1 MTVKRR
7 IATSLSAVVAAA
19 ALVGLGDLPA
29 GAATPKANTVYK
41 GDIKSTSSDISGT
54 VKIVIGGDK
63 SKVAKMTVKLV
74 CDGEKVKLVRKNIA
88 IKDDGSFVKQTFNG
102 PAPFPVTQV
111 DGKFKSKSKVTGGV
125 APDSEGPCGFT
136 YLSYTATSGAER
148 ATAARLPGADGAYPL
163 KNTTYTGLGEV
174 ASHGY
179 TLKVKIKIGSDITK
193 VAKMTAKLRCPEGK
207 QKAVRKNLAIDEKG
221 YIDWDYSDPFYF
233 FGQFT
238 TRHKVDRGSVHGD
251 ETQPCS
257 DYVVNYIAKD

>member
-1 MTVKRR
+1 MNLKHD
-7 IATSLSAVVAAA
+7 IAAALSAVVAAA
-19 ALVGLGDLPA
+19 ALVAVSQAPA
-29 GAATPKANTVYK
+29 VAASPKANTVYK
-41 GDIKSTSSDISGT
+41 GDIKSISSDISGA
-54 VKIVIGGDK
+54 VKIVIGADT

-74 CDGEKVKLVRKNIA
+74 CSGEKVKLVRKNIP
-88 IKDDGSFVKQTFNG
+88 IKDDGSFLKQTFDG

-136 YLSYTATSGAER
+136 YLPYTATSGGDR
-148 ATAARLPGADGAYPL
+148 ATSARLPGADGAYPL

-179 TLKVKIKIGSDITK
+179 TLKVKIKIGGDITK

-257 DYVVNYIAKD
+257 DYVVDYIAKD

>member
-1 MTVKRR
+1 MTIKHS
-7 IATSLSAVVAAA
+7 IAASLSAVVAAA
-19 ALVGLGDLPA
+19 ALVAVSDVPA
-29 GAATPKANTVYK
+29 VAAKPKANTVYK
-41 GDIKSTSSDISGT
+41 GDIKSSSTDVSGT
-54 VKIVIGGDK
+54 VKIEIGGDK

-74 CDGEKVKLVRKNIA
+74 CGGKKVKMVRKKIA
-88 IKDDGSFVKQTFNG
+88 IKDDGSFLKQTFDG

-111 DGKFKSKSKVTGGV
+111 DGKFKTKSKVTGGV
-125 APDSEGPCGFT
+125 VPDAEGPCGFA
-136 YLSYTATSGAER
+136 YVSYTATSGGER
-148 ATAARLPGADGAYPL
+148 ATAGRLPGADGAYPL

-179 TLKVKIKIGSDITK
+179 TLKVKIKIGGDITK

-207 QKAVRKNLAIDEKG
+207 QKAVRKNLEINEKG